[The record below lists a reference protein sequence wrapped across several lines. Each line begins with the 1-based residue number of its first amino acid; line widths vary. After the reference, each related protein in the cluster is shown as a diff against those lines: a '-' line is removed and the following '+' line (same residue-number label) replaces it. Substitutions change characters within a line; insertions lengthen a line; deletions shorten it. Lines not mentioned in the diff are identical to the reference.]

1 MHILSHIK
9 IENYR
14 SCQLIEIDLK
24 HFTPLVG
31 PNNAGKSNL
40 IRALKWGIKP
50 FSLKDDDFCRT
61 TGGAPVQVTLTVEG
75 ITQALLDTLDPKH
88 ATAMAKIVENETLI
102 VRRRQ
107 EQPEASVKSIA
118 TEVQNPTTGIFEK
131 APTGIPQGFQAL
143 FPEPIHVEAMVD
155 AAADAAK
162 NTSTSTIGKL
172 LRLITQDIRDNHAA
186 QISQA
191 MQTLNDLF
199 SADGSKRAPELN
211 ALDKDTNDALNT
223 IFPGIEARVHVPEP
237 TLDVALKSAT
247 VQVQEQGSSKDW
259 QDFQILGHGAQRSIH
274 MALIQALAKRN
285 SPGESGQCTLLLI
298 DEPELYLHPQA
309 IEQVREALL
318 KLAEAG
324 FQVVFSTHS
333 PQMIQQED
341 VPHALIMRKNGQ
353 GTNCRTM
360 SKAVTTIIED
370 NHKQSEILFSLSG
383 NSQILFCDNVLLVEG
398 KTEARLLPFLYR
410 HRHGSSMG
418 ADRLGFI
425 RLDGSGNSAGAMQ
438 ILKAMDIPTKFLGDF
453 DVCFSRGGMKMCN
466 CPVEDVKL
474 CETYIANNKPQN
486 KQGDRTP
493 QAIAVVQFTR
503 DSNYMKTAD
512 TICQAARA
520 NCIWLW
526 RYGDMEEVLGIADK
540 ELASHMQFKRNV
552 QQGGIDAHAAEAAEL
567 KAFLDW
573 VKP

>member
-1 MHILSHIK
+1 MHRISNLK

-14 SCQLIEIDLK
+14 SSQLLEVDLQ
-24 HFTPLVG
+24 HFTPMVG

-50 FSLKDDDFCRT
+50 SSLKEDDFYRDA
-61 TGGAPVQVTLTVEG
+61 GGAPVQITLTVKG
-75 ITQALLDTLDPKH
+75 VTQALLNNLDPKH
-88 ATAMAKIVENETLI
+88 TAAMAKVVDNETLI

-107 EQPEASVKSIA
+107 EQPGAPIKHIL
-118 TEVQNPTTGIFEK
+118 TEVWNPTTDKFEK

-172 LRLITQDIRDNHAA
+172 LKLITQDIRDNHAD

-259 QDFQILGHGAQRSIH
+259 QDFQLLGHGAQRSIQ

-285 SPGESGQCTLLLI
+285 NPGGTDQCTLLLI

-318 KLAEAG
+318 KLADVG
-324 FQVVFSTHS
+324 FQIVFSTHS
-333 PQMIQQED
+333 PQMIQQDD
-341 VPHALIMRKNGQ
+341 VPHALILRKNGQ
-353 GTNCRTM
+353 GTSCRTM
-360 SKAVTTIIED
+360 AKTVKTVIQ
-370 NHKQSEILFSLSG
+370 NNKQSEILFSLSG

-398 KTEARLLPFLYR
+398 KTESRLLPYLYR
-410 HRHGSSMG
+410 QRHGTSMG

-425 RLDGSGNSAGAMQ
+425 RLDGSGSSAGAMR
-438 ILKAMDIPTKFLGDF
+438 ILKAMDIPTKFLGDL
-453 DVCFSRGGMKMCN
+453 DVCFSKNGKTMCG
-466 CPVEDVKL
+466 CPSNEVSA
-474 CETYIANNKPQN
+474 CESYANKNKPKN
-486 KQGDRTP
+486 KQNGRTK
-493 QAIAVVQFTR
+493 QAIAVVKFAREASHKQIV
-503 DSNYMKTAD
+503 D
-512 TICQAARA
+512 TICATAKSQHV
-520 NCIWLW
+520 WLW
-526 RYGDMEEVLGIADK
+526 RYGDMEEILGIADK
-540 ELASHMQFKRNV
+540 ELSSHMNFK
-552 QQGGIDAHAAEAAEL
+552 QGIKQNGIDAHVAEPAEL